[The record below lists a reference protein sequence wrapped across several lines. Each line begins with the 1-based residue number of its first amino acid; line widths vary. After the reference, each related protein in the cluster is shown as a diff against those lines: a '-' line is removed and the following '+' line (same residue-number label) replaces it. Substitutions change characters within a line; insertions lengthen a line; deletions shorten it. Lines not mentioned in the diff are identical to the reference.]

1 MNHLLGP
8 PINRL
13 PVELLQQVFLLILN
27 DDPENPSIF
36 SYGDTH
42 IAVDVTS
49 PPLLLTHVCR
59 LWRDV
64 AHSTTAIWSRIHV
77 ALPGRIKPL
86 QPFLPSLLEVWL
98 ARSGHRPLSLS
109 IVSEQLCYS
118 RDTEVRYLP
127 WLRPYQSGADRQLL
141 EILLSAKGRW
151 ESVAIM
157 SPDICDW
164 SDNIDTPR
172 LRTLKC
178 FRREFKGL
186 NAPNLHRLHIFNRSD
201 FPAAPTCKNIC
212 HLRLQHTTVNAIRF
226 TSVIFPHLENMV
238 VDDYSLGSGDRID
251 VIAQSRLRSMTLPI
265 TSDRQEFIDI
275 FDGFHLPMLQKL
287 TVVVEKLRPLEVECI
302 RMALAVA
309 TCHEP
314 TVDLQ
319 MATPPSEVDM
329 DIVEPLLSV
338 TKEVTFCGK
347 VLDLLEILP
356 GPET

>member
-27 DDPENPSIF
+27 DEPENPNIF

-49 PPLLLTHVCR
+49 PPLLLTNVCR

-127 WLRPYQSGADRQLL
+127 WLRPYKSGADCQLL
-141 EILLSAKGRW
+141 EILLSTKGRW
-151 ESVAIM
+151 QSVAIM

-178 FRREFKGL
+178 FRREFKRL

-201 FPAAPTCKNIC
+201 FPAAPTCQNIC

-238 VDDYSLGSGDRID
+238 VDDYSLGSGDKID
-251 VIAQSRLRSMTLPI
+251 IVTLSRLRSMTLPI

-287 TVVVEKLRPLEVECI
+287 TVVVEALKPLEVECI
-302 RMALAVA
+302 RMALAVS

-319 MATPPSEVDM
+319 MVTPPSEVDM

-338 TKEVTFCGK
+338 TKEVTVCGK